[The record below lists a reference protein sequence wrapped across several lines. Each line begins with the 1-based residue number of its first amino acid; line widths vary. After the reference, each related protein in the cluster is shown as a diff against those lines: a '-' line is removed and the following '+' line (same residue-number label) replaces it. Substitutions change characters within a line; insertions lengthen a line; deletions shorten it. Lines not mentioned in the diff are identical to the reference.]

1 MNSKDNQAL
10 NQFCGMWNI
19 VAVEPPG
26 STKDAGQLVFREDL
40 SYAALDAEGREL
52 WAGTFDLDSST
63 TPKRWDH
70 RTYESKETGT
80 DVLGIYELDGDL
92 LKVCCVV
99 GVWKDGLWVGK
110 PRPTVFDRS
119 TVDVVLELQRARTDG

>member
-1 MNSKDNQAL
+1 
-10 NQFCGMWNI
+10 
-19 VAVEPPG
+19 PPG

-52 WAGTFDLDSST
+52 WAGTFDLDPST

-70 RTYESKETGT
+70 RPYESKENGA
-80 DVLGIYELDGDL
+80 DVLGIYEIDGDQ

-99 GVWKDGLWVGK
+99 GVWKDGQWVGK
-110 PRPTVFDRS
+110 LRPTVFDRS
-119 TVDVVLELQRARTDG
+119 TVDVVLELRRASTDG